1 MQNTMPIPLLRHVVA
16 MTNLAFPVGFHSV
29 SMESARQA
37 AASAGRPPGPAAG
50 SSGVVAQQCAQGAA
64 APEVEFA
71 IALRTARV
79 IQRSEEHTSELQSL
93 MRISYAVFCLK
104 KKKTTLNNQRP
115 NDTTSISTK

>member
-1 MQNTMPIPLLRHVVA
+1 MLRSVAIRVQSPGEPQAQVEASMRNTMPIPLLRHVVA

-64 APEVEFA
+64 APEVEVA
-71 IALRTARV
+71 TALRTARV
-79 IQRSEEHTSELQSL
+79 IQPPEDREMGREHVLTH
-93 MRISYAVFCLK
+93 A
-104 KKKTTLNNQRP
+104 
-115 NDTTSISTK
+115 